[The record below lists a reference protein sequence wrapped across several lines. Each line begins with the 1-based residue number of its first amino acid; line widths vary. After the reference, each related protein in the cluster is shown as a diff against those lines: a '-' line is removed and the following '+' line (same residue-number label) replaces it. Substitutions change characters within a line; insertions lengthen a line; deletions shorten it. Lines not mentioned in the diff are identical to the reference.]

1 MKTLR
6 EMSAECANLQLEV
19 KSDTLSLQ
27 HTKGTT
33 TMHVIQI
40 MLIKADS
47 HEQALADVAEKLE
60 ENPSWSDWH
69 NAEDGAESFAG
80 RWMGLFGEGEPD
92 YLCYGANPEK
102 AEEAISDSINNRME
116 EYERYR
122 REVISQLDMFT
133 EVANSYNP
141 TTGVGYGDKGMVIF
155 RMKRLAQILNDE
167 WTSDSG
173 IYDLHNYTPAL
184 EMFRKD
190 VIENPNSWWLI
201 PVDFHH

>member
-1 MKTLR
+1 METFR

-19 KSDTLSLQ
+19 KSATLYLQ

-47 HEQALADVAEKLE
+47 HELALERVADKLE
-60 ENPSWSDWH
+60 DDPHWSDWH
-69 NAEDGAESFAG
+69 NATSGALSFAG
-80 RWMGLFGEGEPD
+80 RWEGIFGEGEPD

-102 AEEAISDSINNRME
+102 AEEVIGDSINNRME
-116 EYERYR
+116 EYEKYR
-122 REVISQLDMFT
+122 REVVSQLEMFT
-133 EVANSYNP
+133 EIANSYNP
-141 TTGVGYGDKGMVIF
+141 ITGVGHGDKGMVIF